1 MSVSYDFFFF
11 LRKYLTWFDYFLQ
24 RKVPITSLSQNSSF
38 ILWYRILFSFLASSS
53 FWVVSKSRIYQMP
66 CLLSKKTSADI
77 PTGVFF
83 LLFKASVVICTRKPL
98 SISSV
103 WSAGLQNTSRI
114 ISLLILFYLI
124 LPERKICNVILCAEG
139 KRNFKSQL
147 SPGFPCG
154 TESLN
159 AQKRGNS
166 KARKNIS
173 SDKAGKMATCHFLL
187 NIPHT

>member
-1 MSVSYDFFFF
+1 
-11 LRKYLTWFDYFLQ
+11 
-24 RKVPITSLSQNSSF
+24 
-38 ILWYRILFSFLASSS
+38 
-53 FWVVSKSRIYQMP
+53 MP

-159 AQKRGNS
+159 APKRGNS
-166 KARKNIS
+166 KARKKYIFWQS
-173 SDKAGKMATCHFLL
+173 SQNGHLSFSLEYSPYLMTLPGCTKTYAYLWKVELFGLL
-187 NIPHT
+187 CVRKQSYWEQELWIWCRLDIESIHDGPLITSQSLRCSHS